1 MKIIRIN
8 DKGNDV
14 KKWQNFLFGIGYTN
28 VIADGDFGKKT
39 EAATKNFQKN
49 QGLKPDGVVG
59 NHTYAKAMLLN
70 FELIKDS
77 SDTTKQGLNWPPP
90 PNFKWLT
97 NVQLQAKFG
106 KIEYVVN
113 NDGRTVTITN
123 NWKSENLK
131 VITIPQLANKPPY
144 NRKTFNFHKDVVE
157 QVQKLFNDW
166 EKAGLVHLILTFD
179 GDFNPRLIKASK
191 NLSTHSFGIS
201 FDINAKW
208 NGLGITPALVGEEGS
223 VRELVSIANKNGF
236 YWGGHFSRKDGM
248 HFELAKSIS

>member
-1 MKIIRIN
+1 MKTIRLN

-39 EAATKNFQKN
+39 ETATKDFQKK
-49 QGLKPDGVVG
+49 QGLTPDGIVG
-59 NHTYAKAMLLN
+59 NYTYAKAMLLN
-70 FELIKDS
+70 LELV
-77 SDTTKQGLNWPPP
+77 SDLTDESKQGLNWPPP
-90 PNFKWLT
+90 PTFKSLSSS
-97 NVQLQAKFG
+97 QLQTQFG
-106 KIEYVVN
+106 KIEYSVN

-123 NWKSENLK
+123 DWKSKNIK
-131 VITIPQLANKPPY
+131 KITIPQLANKPPY
-144 NRKTFNFHKDVVE
+144 NRKTFNFHKNVVE

-166 EKAGLVHLILTFD
+166 EKARLVHLILTFD
-179 GDFNPRLIKASK
+179 GDFNPRLIKAST

-208 NGLGITPALVGEEGS
+208 NGLGVTPALVGKEGS

-248 HFELAKSIS
+248 HFEIAKPIS